1 VVEHEQEGRLTA
13 GPGDGQDVLQAGP
26 RARLD
31 DERDALVPVE
41 PAEGGQRTALDLDH
55 GDAQGRG
62 VQHEALEGLT
72 AIRHHEQPP
81 GGTASGECLF
91 DGPATGDDLLVLGE
105 SLDG

>member
-1 VVEHEQEGRLTA
+1 
-13 GPGDGQDVLQAGP
+13 
-26 RARLD
+26 
-31 DERDALVPVE
+31 
-41 PAEGGQRTALDLDH
+41 
-55 GDAQGRG
+55 